1 MDQSK
6 SLRGPINKTFVKQF
20 HGKSINL
27 IPNNNSRMSY
37 SESKGKLISN
47 LFDAAENVRRQVLDV
62 LRKRRGLEVEEL
74 KRTLDLLAHNAIR
87 KTLTQIGAS
96 MNVVSEEG
104 EYTLGGGEA
113 HLIVDPIDGTTNLA
127 RGVGYATTSI
137 AVSETPYLS
146 GTLAA
151 IVMELNSGLAYW
163 AERGRGAWLG
173 DSRIRPS
180 GPARVKDALIS
191 IDISKGFYLRS
202 LERLIGEAGHLR
214 QLGCASISL
223 CHVASGSM
231 DAHIDYRGALRAT
244 DAAAGLFILKE
255 AGGVYVIDGAM
266 DADLMLSRGSRLR
279 LVAASSRELL
289 DEIMSRIGER

>member
-1 MDQSK
+1 MFQSD
-6 SLRGPINKTFVKQF
+6 VKGEQA
-20 HGKSINL
+20 SI
-27 IPNNNSRMSY
+27 
-37 SESKGKLISN
+37 
-47 LFDAAENVRRQVLDV
+47 LFEAAENVRRSVIDV
-62 LRKRRGLEVEEL
+62 LRERRDLEVKEL
-74 KRTLDLLAHNAIR
+74 KRVLDLSAHNAIR
-87 KTLTQIGAS
+87 EALSNLGAS
-96 MNVVSEEG
+96 VNVASEEG

-137 AVSETPYLS
+137 AISETPYLS

-163 AERGRGAWLG
+163 AERGKGAWLG
-173 DSRIRPS
+173 GSRIRPS
-180 GPARVKDALIS
+180 RPTEVKDALIS

-202 LERLIGEAGHLR
+202 LERLIYKAGHLR

-223 CHVASGSM
+223 CHVASGRI

-255 AGGVYVIDGAM
+255 AGGVYIIDGAM
-266 DADLMLSRGSRLR
+266 DNDLMLSRGSRLR
-279 LVAASSRELL
+279 LVAASSQVLL
-289 DEIMSRIGER
+289 DEIMSLIGERQGFAFREATKTREL